1 MDALDWLN
9 AHVTGLIGQRA
20 RMAGRERTAEL
31 VGLVVRH
38 WPHNHLD
45 AIQRAG
51 GKNHVAV
58 RHAMALVR
66 AQVREHYEARH
77 GVGPLWNLFLAGFV
91 ASISQAVVELWFGDA
106 SWRVILRGL
115 SRQIAAGDLPKKSQE

>member
-1 MDALDWLN
+1 MDALDRLTS
-9 AHVTGLIGQRA
+9 HVTGLAGQRA

-31 VGLVVRH
+31 VRLVVRH
-38 WPHNHLD
+38 WPHEHLK

-58 RHAMALVR
+58 HHAMALVR
-66 AQVREHYEARH
+66 AQVREQYEARH

-91 ASISQAVVELWFGDA
+91 ATISQAIVELWFRDSA
-106 SWRVILRGL
+106 WRILLHGL
-115 SRQIAAGDLPKKSQE
+115 SRQIGEAQSANKRQE